1 MLCSDAPRNFPQ
13 GAVMEAADV
22 HVKWQVCSLALGRQ
36 ALTLQMTSGRSDG
49 RITGK
54 QRQERKL
61 AFPGLSL
68 FSVRKNNPPKKKK
81 QQDSRTI
88 LRVFG

>member
-22 HVKWQVCSLALGRQ
+22 HVKWRVCSLALGRQ

-54 QRQERKL
+54 TKTRKE
-61 AFPGLSL
+61 AGFP
-68 FSVRKNNPPKKKK
+68 
-81 QQDSRTI
+81 RTV
-88 LRVFG
+88 LVQCSEE